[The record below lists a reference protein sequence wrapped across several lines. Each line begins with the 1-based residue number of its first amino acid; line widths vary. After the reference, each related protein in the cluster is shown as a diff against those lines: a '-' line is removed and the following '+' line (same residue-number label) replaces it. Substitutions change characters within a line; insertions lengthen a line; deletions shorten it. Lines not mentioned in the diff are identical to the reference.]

1 MSKNDKTQKQPT
13 RVLTIGN
20 RTIGQGHPVYIV
32 AEIGINHNG
41 DLDTAKRLI
50 DMAKAAGCDA
60 VKFQKRTPELCVPP
74 EQRDL
79 KRDTPWGIMT
89 YLEYRHRVEFGFE
102 QYAEIN
108 RYCKERQIAWFASC
122 WDEPS
127 VDFIAQFEPVAY
139 KIASASLTDEALLR
153 RVNAAGRPM
162 MLSTGMS
169 TMEEICAAVE
179 TLDQSR
185 LLLCHT
191 TSAYPCK
198 PEELNLRMIQ
208 TLEKKFK
215 CPVGYSGHEV
225 GLQVTYAAVAMG
237 ACMVERHITL
247 DRAMWGTDQAASV
260 EPQGL
265 IRLVRDIR
273 VIEKAL
279 GTGEKKVYESEKP
292 IRAKLRRTTA
302 IEPQAIERL
311 QIVQANSRLKE
322 RHAGQRCFILATG
335 PSIKDQPVRQ
345 LAGEHCIAVSNFFV
359 HPDYRAIR
367 PRYHCIA
374 PFHAPITE
382 EGWQDWLKEAS
393 TATGDSALMFGL
405 PDLARNTRQGYFENR
420 EKFFFNFGASLEQ
433 IEAHGVDLTRMVPW
447 PQSVTIM
454 ALCGA
459 LYMGFKE
466 IYLLGCDH
474 DWILHLNSSRHF
486 YDEDRHA
493 LNRGGYNE
501 WSAPA
506 LDTYFLDYMHLWK
519 QYRVLG
525 RIAQRS
531 GCRII
536 NATDGGLLDV
546 FPRAPFEKVLLQ
558 RAA

>member
-1 MSKNDKTQKQPT
+1 MT
-13 RVLTIGN
+13 
-20 RTIGQGHPVYIV
+20 RTITVGNHQVGEGCPVYVV

-41 DLDTAKRLI
+41 DLETAKRLI
-50 DMAKAAGCDA
+50 DVAKAAGCDA

-89 YLEYRHRVEFGFE
+89 YLEYRHRVEFGYE

-108 RYCKERQIAWFASC
+108 RYCAERQIAWFASC

-127 VDFIAQFEPVAY
+127 VDFIEQFNPIAY
-139 KIASASLTDEALLR
+139 KIASASLTDQGLLKR
-153 RVNAAGRPM
+153 INATGQPM

-169 TMEEICAAVE
+169 TMDEIRAAVAM
-179 TLDQSR
+179 LDKSR

-208 TLEKKFK
+208 TLHKEFA

-292 IRAKLRRTTA
+292 IRQKLRRAGA
-302 IEPQAIERL
+302 IEPDAIERL
-311 QIVQANSRLKE
+311 QIVQANSRLKD

-335 PSIKDQPVRQ
+335 PSIKHQPVRQ

-382 EGWQDWLKEAS
+382 DGWQEWLKQAS
-393 TATGDSALMFGL
+393 AATGDAALLFGL
-405 PDLARNTRQGYFENR
+405 PDLQRNTRQGNFEQR
-420 EKFFFNFGASLEQ
+420 EKYFLNFSGSMEQ
-433 IEAHGVDLTRMVPW
+433 LEAHGVDLTRILPP

-454 ALCGA
+454 ALYA
-459 LYMGFKE
+459 AIYMGFNE
-466 IYLLGCDH
+466 ICLLGCDH
-474 DWILHLNSSRHF
+474 DWILHLNTSTHF
-486 YDEDRHA
+486 YDETQHA
-493 LNRGGYNE
+493 LHRGGYNE

-506 LDTYFLDYMHLWK
+506 LDTYFRDYMQLWK
-519 QYRVLG
+519 QYRALG
-525 RIAQRS
+525 QIAQRR

-536 NATDGGLLDV
+536 NATQGGLLDV
-546 FPRAPFEKVLLQ
+546 FPRMPFETIFPQK
-558 RAA
+558 AA

>member
-1 MSKNDKTQKQPT
+1 MT
-13 RVLTIGN
+13 
-20 RTIGQGHPVYIV
+20 RTITFGNHQIGEGHPVYIV

-41 DLDTAKRLI
+41 DLETAKRLI
-50 DMAKAAGCDA
+50 DVAKAAGCDA
-60 VKFQKRTPELCVPP
+60 VKFQKRTPELCVPA

-89 YLEYRHRVEFGFE
+89 YLEYRHRVEFGEE
-102 QYAEIN
+102 QYAQID
-108 RYCKERQIAWFASC
+108 RYCKERGIDWFASC

-127 VDFIAQFEPVAY
+127 VEFIEQFKPIGY
-139 KIASASLTDEALLR
+139 KIASASLTDQSLLKR
-153 RVNAAGRPM
+153 INATGRPM
-162 MLSTGMS
+162 ILSTGMS
-169 TMEEICAAVE
+169 TMDEIRSAFAA
-179 TLDQSR
+179 LDRDR
-185 LLLCHT
+185 LVLCHT

-208 TLEKKFK
+208 TLMKEFA

-247 DRAMWGTDQAASV
+247 DRAMWGTDQAASI

-273 VIEKAL
+273 VIEKSL

-292 IRAKLRRTTA
+292 IRAKLRRSEA
-302 IEPQAIERL
+302 VAPDAIERI
-311 QIVQANSRLKE
+311 QIVQTNNRLKD
-322 RHAGQRCFILATG
+322 RHTGQRCFILATG
-335 PSIKDQPVRQ
+335 PSIKQQPVRQ

-359 HPDYRAIR
+359 HPDYRTIR

-382 EGWQDWLKEAS
+382 EGWQDWLKEA
-393 TATGDSALMFGL
+393 AANTGDATMFFGL
-405 PDLARNTRQGYFENR
+405 RDLQRNTRDGNFASR
-420 EKFFFNFGASLEQ
+420 EKFFLNFAGSTEQ
-433 IEAHGVDLTRMVPW
+433 IETHGVDLTRILPP

-454 ALCGA
+454 ALYGA
-459 LYMGFKE
+459 LYMGFTE

-474 DWILHLNSSRHF
+474 DWILHLNASTHF
-486 YDEDRHA
+486 YDESQHA

-501 WSAPA
+501 WFAPG
-506 LDTYFLDYMHLWK
+506 LDTYFRDYLSLWK
-519 QYRVLG
+519 QYKVL
-525 RIAQRS
+525 RDIADRR
-531 GCRII
+531 GVRII
-536 NATDGGLLDV
+536 NATKGGLLDV
-546 FPRAPFEKVLLQ
+546 FPRANFESLLVQ